1 MLQSLLF
8 RIENLQIDAR
18 KINTL
23 IYTAKEMRSG
33 TKLEASQR
41 VPIWILHMHG
51 APRPAE
57 TQTLAQAM
65 NKMCWKIR
73 LALEL
78 WKSLQR

>member
-41 VPIWILHMHG
+41 VPI
-51 APRPAE
+51 
-57 TQTLAQAM
+57 
-65 NKMCWKIR
+65 
-73 LALEL
+73 
-78 WKSLQR
+78 